1 MADTTNTN
9 KLNGESKPILPE
21 EISEIERE
29 NEIPAF
35 AGMTEQEEVTPAG
48 EAVKNIETEKLSPS
62 PVSQPANQQTSQ
74 PANPV
79 DDSASTDGVALT
91 ADDIIYKTFEDLLKL
106 INKGVATTTDFA
118 RKIYEVFLQARK

>member
-1 MADTTNTN
+1 MTNDKT
-9 KLNGESKPILPE
+9 GEKKYDLEVNPE
-21 EISEIERE
+21 LEIVEQREPEVIE
-29 NEIPAF
+29 
-35 AGMTEQEEVTPAG
+35 PAG